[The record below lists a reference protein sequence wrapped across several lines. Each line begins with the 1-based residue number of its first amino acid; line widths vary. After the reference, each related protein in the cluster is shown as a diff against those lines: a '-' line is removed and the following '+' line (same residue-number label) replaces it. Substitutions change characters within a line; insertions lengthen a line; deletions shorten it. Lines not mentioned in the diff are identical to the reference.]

1 MLFQFKA
8 VVKDSTERPKSVP
21 SEKVP
26 DKSDRIHARD
36 PLQASDLEVAIQWH
50 RPELSP
56 DSSTTFL
63 FAMNNKGVSIADK
76 PTSFA
81 AFVTVNQIR
90 VTVPEELHHDL
101 TELFHTAESE
111 LNQQSGK

>member
-1 MLFQFKA
+1 M
-8 VVKDSTERPKSVP
+8 S

-36 PLQASDLEVAIQWH
+36 PLQASDLEVAIQWY

-56 DSSTTFL
+56 DSSTIAL
-63 FAMNNKGVSIADK
+63 FAMNNKGISITDK

-81 AFVTVNQIR
+81 AFVTVNQLR
-90 VTVPEELHHDL
+90 VKVPEDLHHDL

-111 LNQQSGK
+111 LNQQSGKWKIDYLNSFLVHIAMD